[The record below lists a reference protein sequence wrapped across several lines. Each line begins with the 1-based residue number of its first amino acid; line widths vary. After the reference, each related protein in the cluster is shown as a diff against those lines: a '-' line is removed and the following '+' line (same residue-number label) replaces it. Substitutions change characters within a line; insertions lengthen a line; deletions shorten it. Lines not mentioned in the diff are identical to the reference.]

1 MQLVARHRYVLVV
14 ALVLA
19 SIGVT
24 GLVVRLNRDPAP
36 GKPLMVSPA
45 LPSVAESPPP
55 PAVVVGAAPP
65 STLRKSPVASKSPS
79 KSASPSRT
87 PSRSPSAR
95 PTRTTPPAASSIYAR
110 YSVQRGRGDDVRGF
124 GAVQNTG
131 NGAGSWTMTLTFESG
146 VDITGASG
154 ATLSSGGNVA
164 VFRGGSL
171 GPDRTTM
178 FSFRGD
184 VGRGASIRPLS
195 CSINGKS
202 CSGGGR
208 R

>member
-45 LPSVAESPPP
+45 LPSDPAPSATPPP
-55 PAVVVGAAPP
+55 VVVGAAPP
-65 STLRKSPVASKSPS
+65 STLRKSPVASRSKSPS
-79 KSASPSRT
+79 PSRSPSK
-87 PSRSPSAR
+87 SPSAR

-110 YSVQRGRGDDVRGF
+110 YSVQRGRGDGVRGF

-195 CSINGKS
+195 CTINGKS